1 MGAFSFDIFWLLAA
15 FGSGAFATAIG
26 GVESFVLTGVFAI
39 VGTCISMGAAILG
52 IGGEAAANLSGIAGN
67 IAFGMFGPHIAFAG
81 AVAGAAYAKKAGKL
95 ENGADIVTPVSS
107 CNDPMSLIVGG
118 VFGVIGYLFK
128 GIIVD
133 NLFQNAA
140 NGWVHSAKLVTD
152 GPGFTVFCS
161 AIVVR
166 LIFGGSIKT
175 GQGIKSE
182 GSAWTNMLTMGV
194 TYSLMTSGVF
204 LGLMNAFKDDA
215 AVKAAISGNYAVMC
229 FGIAA
234 VGLTFAC
241 GGLAFY
247 GCHQILLISALACVT
262 CYGKTGS
269 TFGALIA
276 GVVFGVI
283 AAIINDSETVAMNS
297 GDVSH
302 IDGPATAIFIST
314 FIINAIWG

>member
-1 MGAFSFDIFWLLAA
+1 MSIFWLLAA

-26 GVESFVLTGVFAI
+26 GVESFVITGVFAI
-39 VGTCISMGAAILG
+39 IGTCISLA
-52 IGGEAAANLSGIAGN
+52 GGDGGLVTGN

-107 CNDPMSLIVGG
+107 CNDPMALIVGG

-128 GIIVD
+128 AFVVD
-133 NLFQNAA
+133 KLFA
-140 NGWVHSAKLVTD
+140 GTISPKLVTD

-166 LIFGGSIKT
+166 LVFGGSIKT
-175 GQGIKSE
+175 GQAIKSE
-182 GSAWTNMLTMGV
+182 GAAWTNVLTMGL
-194 TYSLMTSGVF
+194 TYSLMTSGVLVGLIEVF
-204 LGLMNAFKDDA
+204 PKSKDAILGNF
-215 AVKAAISGNYAVMC
+215 AVTC

-234 VGLTFAC
+234 IGLTFAC

-247 GCHQILLISALACVT
+247 GCHQILLISALAASKA
-262 CYGKTGS
+262 YPS
-269 TFGALIA
+269 MGAGGAIVA
-276 GVVFGVI
+276 GVIFGVI
-283 AAIINDSETVAMNS
+283 AAIINDSETVFMNS

-302 IDGPATAIFIST
+302 IDGPATAIFITT

>member
-1 MGAFSFDIFWLLAA
+1 MSIFWLLAA

-26 GVESFVLTGVFAI
+26 GVESFVITGVFAI
-39 VGTCISMGAAILG
+39 IGTCLSLGGADGALVT
-52 IGGEAAANLSGIAGN
+52 NN

-107 CNDPMSLIVGG
+107 CNDPMALIVGG

-128 GIIVD
+128 AFVVD
-133 NLFQNAA
+133 KLFA
-140 NGWVHSAKLVTD
+140 GTISPKLVTD

-175 GQGIKSE
+175 GQAIKSE
-182 GSAWTNMLTMGV
+182 GAAWTNVLTMGL
-194 TYSLMTSGVF
+194 TYSLMTSGVLVGLIEVF
-204 LGLMNAFKDDA
+204 PKAKDAILGNF
-215 AVKAAISGNYAVMC
+215 AVTC

-234 VGLTFAC
+234 IGLTFAC

-247 GCHQILLISALACVT
+247 GCHQILLISALAASKA
-262 CYGKTGS
+262 YPS
-269 TFGALIA
+269 MGAGGAIVA
-276 GVVFGVI
+276 GVIFGVI
-283 AAIINDSETVAMNS
+283 AAIINDSETVFMNS

-302 IDGPATAIFIST
+302 IDGPATAIFITT